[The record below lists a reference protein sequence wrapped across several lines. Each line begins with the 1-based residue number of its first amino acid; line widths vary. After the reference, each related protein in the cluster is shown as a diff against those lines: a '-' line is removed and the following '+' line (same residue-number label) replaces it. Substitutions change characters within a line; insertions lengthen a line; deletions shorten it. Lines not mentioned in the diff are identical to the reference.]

1 MRPTM
6 NKVALAL
13 LFSSAEV
20 KAQDDFYYGVY
31 GA

>member
-1 MRPTM
+1 
-6 NKVALAL
+6 VALAL

-20 KAQDDFYYGVY
+20 KAQDDFYYGAY